1 MNTNDVAD
9 WQKSWHQLR
18 EILGSKWAFHVLR
31 LLSER
36 EYGFNEMQRSIDGV
50 TATMLSRRLKE
61 LQCHGFVE
69 KHVEATTPPSTTYE
83 LTENG
88 RAFVGLL
95 EEMEGMIDLAECADG
110 SECASADESSKCAI
124 VR

>member
-1 MNTNDVAD
+1 MAD
-9 WQKSWHQLR
+9 EQDSWHQLR

-36 EYGFNEMQRSIDGV
+36 QYGFNEMQRSIDGV

-61 LQCHGFVE
+61 LQCHGLVE
-69 KHVEATTPPSTTYE
+69 KHVEATTPPSTMYE

-88 RAFVGLL
+88 DAFVDLL
-95 EEMEGMIDLAECADG
+95 EEMEGMIDLAECSDR
-110 SECASADESSKCAI
+110 SECATTDESSKCAT
-124 VR
+124 VK

>member
-1 MNTNDVAD
+1 MTTTDVSD
-9 WQKSWHQLR
+9 WQQSWHQLR

-31 LLSER
+31 LLSDR
-36 EYGFNEMQRSIDGV
+36 QYGFNEMQRSIDGL

-69 KHVEATTPPSTTYE
+69 KHVEPTTPPSTTYE

-88 RAFVGLL
+88 EAFVGLL
-95 EEMEGMIDLAECADG
+95 EEMEGMMGLVECPDRNECATT
-110 SECASADESSKCAI
+110 DELSKCAT
-124 VR
+124 VQ

>member
-1 MNTNDVAD
+1 MSTDVSD
-9 WQKSWHQLR
+9 WQQSWHQLR

-31 LLSER
+31 LLSDR
-36 EYGFNEMQRSIDGV
+36 PYNFNEMQRAIDGV

-69 KHVEATTPPSTTYE
+69 KHVEPTTPPSTTYE

-88 RAFVGLL
+88 QEFVALL
-95 EEMEGMIDLAECADG
+95 EEMEGMVDLADCSDG
-110 SECASADESSKCAI
+110 SECATAGDSSKCAT